1 MDESPAPDEHLAR
14 LMARAQQGDSH
25 AYVTLLRAITPR
37 IRQLVRARR
46 RFLGDRDV
54 EDVVQ
59 EVLLSIHAVRAT
71 YDPARPLMPW
81 LSAIARPRRNLP
93 GSRSE

>member
-1 MDESPAPDEHLAR
+1 MDEFPSPDEHLSR
-14 LMARAQQGDSH
+14 LMARAQQGDND

-46 RFLGDRDV
+46 GFLGESVV

-59 EVLLSIHAVRAT
+59 DGLAVNPYRREQPT
-71 YDPARPLMPW
+71 MP
-81 LSAIARPRRNLP
+81 RDR
-93 GSRSE
+93 